1 MSILRKKS
9 IAIDFNTKVRYFI
22 SSFGIQSTILI
33 TILTLYCSADAE
45 SFEDVLIKEAV
56 YAALSHSASE
66 FRNAK
71 DENDQPLINYRQFL
85 SHHLLLEAFSSD
97 AR

>member
-1 MSILRKKS
+1 M
-9 IAIDFNTKVRYFI
+9 AIEFSTKVR
-22 SSFGIQSTILI
+22 SSLHLSSRTGAHQHPDHLCAT
-33 TILTLYCSADAE
+33 DAE

-56 YAALSHSASE
+56 YAALSHSATE